1 MSGKRDPRYARTIG
15 EPPALGRR
23 YVIDDKVR
31 IEWTEAGKRRSRSV
45 GANTPANRKKADKL
59 LEEILSPMTDEQT
72 EKAEDT
78 GGRSEESAAST
89 DQTFEIPQSLRDAAV
104 RIMDAADD
112 VADWIEDGISKIW
125 SRSTDA
131 DVEEAEV
138 EEIPDEDKS
147 TDE

>member
-1 MSGKRDPRYARTIG
+1 MTDKRDSRYSRTVG
-15 EPPALGRR
+15 EPPAVGRR
-23 YVIDDKVR
+23 YVVNDNVR
-31 IEWTEAGKRRSRSV
+31 IEWTEAGQRRSRTV

-78 GGRSEESAAST
+78 SGQTEESAAST
-89 DQTFEIPQSLRDAAV
+89 EMTFEIPQSLRDAAV

-125 SRSTDA
+125 SRSTDP

-138 EEIPDEDKS
+138 EEIRDEDES

>member
-1 MSGKRDPRYARTIG
+1 MAGKRDPRYSRTVG
-15 EPPALGRR
+15 EPPAVGRR
-23 YVIDDKVR
+23 YVINGRVR
-31 IEWTEAGKRRSRSV
+31 IEWTEDGKRRSRTV

-59 LEEILSPMTDEQT
+59 LREVMSPMIDEQT
-72 EKAEDT
+72 EKTEDT
-78 GGRSEESAAST
+78 SEKSDESAAST
-89 DQTFEIPQSLRDAAV
+89 EMNFEIPQSLRDAAV

-125 SRSTDA
+125 SRSTSD

-138 EEIPDEDKS
+138 EEISDQDKS

>member
-23 YVIDDKVR
+23 YVINDKVR
-31 IEWTEAGKRRSRSV
+31 IEWTEAGQRRSRTV
-45 GANTPANRKKADKL
+45 GTNTPANRKKADKL

-72 EKAEDT
+72 EKTEDT
-78 GGRSEESAAST
+78 SGQTEESAAST
-89 DQTFEIPQSLRDAAV
+89 EMNFEIPQSLRDAAV

-138 EEIPDEDKS
+138 EEIRDEDES
-147 TDE
+147 DE